1 MSQNF
6 FFFTSLSSLCLVS
19 SFMVV
24 LTKNPMNSALFLIV
38 CFCNISCI
46 LFLLELEYLPLVF
59 LIVYV
64 GAIAVLLIFV
74 IMLLNIRLSLLKE
87 TGSQFFFI
95 AIILG
100 INFIAQL
107 SLIFQ
112 AEFSSLVFFKTT
124 NVLESTI
131 FLSEA
136 FCPMSE
142 IQSENTMKNLGFV
155 VYSQFYYLFLISS
168 LILLL
173 AMVGAII
180 LTLQKSFKGKKQSV
194 PHQVLSN
201 FEISLFSST
210 QN

>member
-6 FFFTSLSSLCLVS
+6 FFFTTLSSLCLVS
-19 SFMVV
+19 AFMVV

-64 GAIAVLLIFV
+64 GAIAVLLLFV
-74 IMLLNIRLSLLKE
+74 IMLLNIRVSLLKE

-95 AIILG
+95 AIILA
-100 INFIAQL
+100 INFIVQL
-107 SLIFQ
+107 FFIFQ
-112 AEFSSLVFFKTT
+112 AEFTSLVFFKTS
-124 NVLESTI
+124 NALESTT
-131 FLSEA
+131 FLSEI
-136 FCPMSE
+136 FCPITE
-142 IQSENTMKNLGFV
+142 IQTENTVKNLGFV
-155 VYSQFYYLFLISS
+155 VYSQFYYPFLVSS

-173 AMVGAII
+173 AMIGAIV
-180 LTLQKSFKGKKQSV
+180 LTLQKSFKGKKQSI

-201 FEISLFSST
+201 FEINLLSSS
-210 QN
+210 

>member
-6 FFFTSLSSLCLVS
+6 YFFTTLSSLCLVS

-24 LTKNPMNSALFLIV
+24 LTKNPLNSVLFLIV

-64 GAIAVLLIFV
+64 GAISVLLIFV
-74 IMLLNIRLSLLKE
+74 VMLLNIRLSLLKE

-95 AIILG
+95 AVILA

-107 SLIFQ
+107 FFIFQ
-112 AEFSSLVFFKTT
+112 AEFTSLIFFKTS
-124 NVLESTI
+124 NVLESTV
-131 FLSEA
+131 FLTET
-136 FCPMSE
+136 FCPIVE
-142 IQSENTMKNLGFV
+142 IQSENTMKNLGFI

-168 LILLL
+168 LVLLL
-173 AMVGAII
+173 AMIGAIV
-180 LTLQKSFKGKKQSV
+180 LTLQKSFKGKKQSI
-194 PHQVLSN
+194 PHQVLSH
-201 FEISLFSST
+201 FEINLLSSL
-210 QN
+210 